1 MSIKKAVITTA
12 GFGTRFLPIS
22 KTIQKEMLPI
32 LNRPL
37 VDYVVADLV
46 KAGIEEIIFVVSEHN
61 QQIKHYYSENPR
73 LKKYLEQKGK
83 NELYQQVE
91 HIHQQAQFTFK
102 VQPDAER
109 YGTAVPVK
117 ICEDLLRNEEA
128 FLVFM
133 GDDFVYSGND
143 QSAAAA
149 MIELYKHSKAEN
161 GGHIGGVATFI
172 ERPTNE
178 LHKYGIA
185 EIEQRDQFTYLKR
198 LIEKPTPG
206 TAPSNLS
213 NISKYILTPAVFE
226 IIHQQGVNPQS
237 GELYI
242 TDTVQT
248 LAEQAG
254 VVVHRP
260 HGEYLDGGNVVSWF
274 KANLKLIQDHPEYG
288 PKLKNEVRELLADK

>member
-1 MSIKKAVITTA
+1 MSINKAVITTA

-46 KAGIEEIIFVVSEHN
+46 KAGIKEIIFVVSEHN

-73 LKKYLEQKGK
+73 LKNYLKEKGK
-83 NELYQQVE
+83 DELYQQVD
-91 HIHQQAQFTFK
+91 HLHQQAQFTFK
-102 VQPDAER
+102 VQPDEER

-117 ICEDLLRNEEA
+117 ICEDLLHDEEA

-133 GDDFVYSGND
+133 GDDFVYNGNGG
-143 QSAAAA
+143 SAAEA
-149 MIELYKHSKAEN
+149 MIELYERSKQEN

-172 ERPTNE
+172 ERPTEE

-185 EIEQRDQFTYLKR
+185 EVEQHGEFTYLKR
-198 LIEKPTPG
+198 LVEKPAPG
-206 TAPSNLS
+206 AAPSNLS
-213 NISKYILTPAVFE
+213 NISKYILTPAVFD
-226 IIHQQGVNPQS
+226 IIRQQKLNPQS

-242 TDTVQT
+242 TDTLQT
-248 LAEQAG
+248 LAEQNG
-254 VVVHRP
+254 VMVHLP
-260 HGEYLDGGNVVSWF
+260 QGDYLDGGNVMSWL
-274 KANLKLIQDHPEYG
+274 KANLRVAQDQPEY
-288 PKLKNEVRELLADK
+288 RAELAKFLQ